1 VSFEFGQPT
10 KHRQDQPPMRRGR
23 VAQASCNER
32 KVALAAPMAA
42 SVFNRSRVERASP
55 SNRVTTTV
63 SPVIQLDQQPRQL
76 LAVCPRAADL
86 FLKDPLATGR
96 LKFRHLR
103 RQRLALL
110 TRA

>member
-1 VSFEFGQPT
+1 MIAESLTPKPGIRENNRGQSGHQLQLFDVVIKRAEATRFE
-10 KHRQDQPPMRRGR
+10 
-23 VAQASCNER
+23 
-32 KVALAAPMAA
+32 L
-42 SVFNRSRVERASP
+42 RASP

-76 LAVCPRAADL
+76 LAVRPCAADL